1 MILYFLAGTLP
12 YLTAPLNLCFR
23 IGQSILGTDRCREL
37 ATGLDDK
44 SADIMLVV
52 VSFWTPSRHLIVEPP
67 KWFECSWLDG
77 GGLLLSMSSRSRTM
91 PFSGG
96 GCRII
101 AVALEMYSWSRNR
114 Q

>member
-12 YLTAPLNLCFR
+12 NLMAPLDLCFR

-52 VSFWTPSRHLIVEPP
+52 VSFWTASRHLIVEPQ
-67 KWFECSWLDG
+67 KWFECSWMDSS
-77 GGLLLSMSSRSRTM
+77 GLLLSMSSRSRTM

-96 GCRII
+96 GCCI
-101 AVALEMYSWSRNR
+101 V
-114 Q
+114 